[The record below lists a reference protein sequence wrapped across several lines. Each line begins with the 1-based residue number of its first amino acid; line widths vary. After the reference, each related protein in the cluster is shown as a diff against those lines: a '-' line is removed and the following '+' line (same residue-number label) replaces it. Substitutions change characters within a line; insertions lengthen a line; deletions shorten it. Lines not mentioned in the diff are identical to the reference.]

1 MTAHGGDHGEQ
12 FRDQAAPFPAPD
24 QSRADQP
31 QPGQPQPWQPQPWEP
46 QPWQQYPHPPVD
58 PGAPVNYPEYQ
69 PPPYPPIQPPQP
81 PPVPLYS
88 YPPPYGGPVGYGGPG
103 GPPAYFGGAYDPYQA
118 YPAGPGQPNPY
129 QTNGLAVASLV
140 TSIVGVF
147 LGIPLAIFCFLGL
160 LIPIAGAVLGAVSL
174 NQIKRT
180 HQQGRGLAIAGIA
193 VGTATAG
200 LLLLIMIG
208 LTATAMHSPY
218 IEQ

>member
-12 FRDQAAPFPAPD
+12 SRDQAAPFSAPD
-24 QSRADQP
+24 QSYADQP
-31 QPGQPQPWQPQPWEP
+31 QPWHP
-46 QPWQQYPHPPVD
+46 QPWQQHPHPPVD
-58 PGAPVNYPEYQ
+58 PGAPVNYPEYPQ
-69 PPPYPPIQPPQP
+69 PPYPPQP
-81 PPVPLYS
+81 PPVPLVPPYG
-88 YPPPYGGPVGYGGPG
+88 YPPPYGGPVGYG

-129 QTNGLAVASLV
+129 QTNGLAIASLV

-160 LIPIAGAVLGAVSL
+160 LIPVAGAVLGAVSL

-193 VGTATAG
+193 VGSATAG

-208 LTATAMHSPY
+208 LTATVLHTPF
-218 IEQ
+218 IGH

>member
-1 MTAHGGDHGEQ
+1 MTADGGDHGEQ
-12 FRDQAAPFPAPD
+12 FPDQAAPFSPPD
-24 QSRADQP
+24 QSQADQP
-31 QPGQPQPWQPQPWEP
+31 QPGQP

-58 PGAPVNYPEYQ
+58 PGAPVNYPEY
-69 PPPYPPIQPPQP
+69 PVPYPPMQPPQP
-81 PPVPLYS
+81 PYPPPVPLMPPYS
-88 YPPPYGGPVGYGGPG
+88 YPPPYGGPVGYGGP
-103 GPPAYFGGAYDPYQA
+103 PAYFGGAYDPYQG

-160 LIPIAGAVLGAVSL
+160 LIPVAGAVLGVVSL

-193 VGTATAG
+193 VGSATAG

-208 LTATAMHSPY
+208 LTATALHSPF
-218 IEQ
+218 IGR